1 MNCGLEILI
10 VRGLPRQTSDRRA
23 ERREQEEVVHTV
35 KSGTCL
41 RLYGGS
47 EARADRADDRY
58 SESGHKHLPKML
70 DLQHVSIR
78 AVRKKRNKITE

>member
-1 MNCGLEILI
+1 MNKYKTTGKQSLFDAENSARKLSEI
-10 VRGLPRQTSDRRA
+10 GSD
-23 ERREQEEVVHTV
+23 
-35 KSGTCL
+35 
-41 RLYGGS
+41 
-47 EARADRADDRY
+47 ARADRADDRY